1 MSHPMHQRPLEPLVE
16 RNPFRQMSNTDQPIP
31 FFATDK
37 GELPEPVLP
46 AFPAWVE
53 LYWRAWEMAWSHI
66 CKPGATSGLPASYV
80 DAMFNGRLFMWDTAM
95 ISRFTVYARRAWYG
109 MGGLDNFYAKQHDDG
124 FICREIHPE
133 TGHDH
138 FYPFDPNS
146 TGPNIMAWAE
156 WGYYR
161 QTGDDVRLKQVFW
174 PLLAYHRWCRAN
186 RTWPNGLYWATGMSS
201 AMDNQPRV
209 PDSNRHH
216 RHWTWVDATM
226 QASLNCE
233 MLEQMA
239 NVLGE
244 EKFAAELSQERTMLI
259 ERANAVLWNHD
270 AQFYQDVDANGR
282 FSQVKTIGAYWA
294 LVDKELVP
302 EKRLQPFVQ
311 HLRDNW
317 SFNLP
322 HRIPSMSADS
332 DGYNAE
338 TGNYCRG
345 AVWPTA
351 TYMVLRGLRERNQYK
366 LAHQIARNH
375 LEMVTAVFKETGTF
389 WENYAPET
397 AVPGNPAKKDFI
409 GAGGVTPISIL
420 LEHIIGIRA
429 DWPQR
434 RIFWERLLDSEE
446 PYGVKNLPFGP
457 EGTVDLIGDV
467 TKITVTTDTP
477 FTLVMRDNEQNLQT
491 AVPAGTTEIDL
502 S

>member
-1 MSHPMHQRPLEPLVE
+1 MSHPMYQRPLEPLVE
-16 RNPFRQMSNTDQPIP
+16 QNPFRQILPIDQQIP

-37 GELPEPVLP
+37 SELPQPVMP
-46 AFPAWVE
+46 AYPEWVD
-53 LYWRAWEMAWSHI
+53 LYWHAWEIAWSHI
-66 CKPGATSGLPASYV
+66 RKPGVSSGLPSSYV
-80 DAMFNGRLFMWDTAM
+80 DSMFNGHLFMWDTAM
-95 ISRFTVYARRAWYG
+95 ISRFTVYARRTWHC
-109 MGGLDNFYAKQHDDG
+109 MGGLDNFYARQHDDG
-124 FICREIHPE
+124 FICREIDPE
-133 TGHDH
+133 TGKDF
-138 FYPFDPNS
+138 FYPFDPNGA
-146 TGPNIMAWAE
+146 GPNIFAWAE
-156 WGYYR
+156 WGYFR
-161 QTGDDVRLKQVFW
+161 QTGDEARLRQVFG

-186 RTWPNGLYWATGMSS
+186 RTWPNGLYWATGLSS

-226 QASLNCE
+226 QASVNCE

-244 EKFAAELSQERTMLI
+244 EKYAAELSQERTMLI
-259 ERANAVLWNHD
+259 ERANQVLWNSE

-294 LVDKELVP
+294 LVDKEMVP
-302 EKRLQPFVQ
+302 EKRLQTFVQ
-311 HLRDNW
+311 HLRDAW

-322 HRIPSMSADS
+322 HRIPSQSADS

-338 TGNYCRG
+338 TGNYWRG
-345 AVWPTA
+345 AVWPAA
-351 TYMVLRGLRERNQYK
+351 TYMVLRGLRQMKQYK
-366 LAHQIARNH
+366 LAYQIARNH
-375 LEMVTAVFKETGTF
+375 LEMVTAVYKDTGTF

-397 AVPGNPAKKDFI
+397 AVPGSPALQDFV
-409 GAGGVTPISIL
+409 GTTGLTPITIL

-434 RIFWERLLDSEE
+434 RIFWERLLESDQ
-446 PYGVKNLPFGP
+446 PYGVKNYPLGP
-457 EGTVDLIGDV
+457 TGTVDLIGDAN
-467 TKITVTTDTP
+467 KITIKTDTP
-477 FTLVMRDNEQNLQT
+477 FTLVMQDAEQSLQT